1 MWIARFK
8 VWHKQSA
15 AVFTGGKDVQ
25 YYGYFLNSFYKGKKL
40 YVNRIALISGAD
52 ATYLIEKMK
61 SEKWIEIKWIE
72 GNTVFFSNEVSNSF
86 HTLFSDG
93 TVFFL
98 KPILVKNGFEYW
110 EVASWD
116 KKHIN
121 ALYQRVKKVGKKTAS
136 IELLELK
143 NKPISNFF
151 SLAHTDLTPK
161 QLEALKAACRQ
172 GYYEFPRKVSLEEL
186 ADKIGES
193 RTTLQDKIRRAEKA
207 IIPVLLEEIEKY

>member
-15 AVFTGGKDVQ
+15 AVFTAEKDCQ
-25 YYGYFLNSFYKGKKL
+25 YYGYFLNSFKKGKKL
-40 YVNRIALISGAD
+40 YVNRIALISGTD
-52 ATYLIEKMK
+52 APYLIDKMK
-61 SEKWIEIKWIE
+61 REKWIEVKWIE
-72 GNTVFFSNEVSNSF
+72 GNTVLFSNEVGNSF

-98 KPILVKNGFEYW
+98 KPIIVKNGFEYW

-121 ALYQRVKKVGKKTAS
+121 ALFKRVKKVGKQTAT
-136 IELLELK
+136 IELLELT
-143 NKPISNFF
+143 NKPISAFF
-151 SLAHTDLTPK
+151 SIAHTDLTKK
-161 QLEALKAACRQ
+161 QLSALKTACRE
-172 GYYEFPRKVSLEEL
+172 GYYDLPRKISLEEL
-186 ADKIGES
+186 AAKIGES

-207 IIPVLLEEIEKY
+207 IIPQVIQETDRV